1 MRRLLPLILL
11 ALVVSF
17 VRPHAQTATAADDRV
32 IGTWSGSYAG
42 DGSGTYTMTIARD
55 AAKKLGGSLTNKNEG
70 GESFTAT
77 FSTVVVDGPKLSI
90 AYPTPGGEAGEVQ
103 LEATIDKTALTGAW
117 KVVDGAK
124 NVVQTGTFTGTK
136 DAAPKG

>member
-11 ALVVSF
+11 ALVVFF
-17 VRPHAQTATAADDRV
+17 VRPQAQSTTAAEDRV

-42 DGSGTYTMTIARD
+42 DGAGKYTMSIARD
-55 AAKKLGGSLTNKNEG
+55 AAKKLGGSLTNTNET

-77 FSTVVVDGPKLSI
+77 FTAVVVDGPKLTIS
-90 AYPTPGGEAGEVQ
+90 YPTPGGEAGEVQ
-103 LEATIDKTALTGAW
+103 LEATIEKTALTGAW

-136 DAAPKG
+136 DAPKG

>member
-17 VRPHAQTATAADDRV
+17 VGPHAQSGTTAEDRV
-32 IGTWSGSYAG
+32 IGTWSGSYTG
-42 DGSGTYTMTIARD
+42 DGSGKYTMTIARD
-55 AAKKLGGSLTNKNEG
+55 AAKKLGGSLTNTNEN

-77 FSTVVVDGPKLSI
+77 FATVVVDGPKLTIS
-90 AYPTPGGEAGEVQ
+90 YPTPGGEAGEVQ

-124 NVVQTGTFTGTK
+124 NVTQSGTFTGTK
-136 DAAPKG
+136 DAASKG